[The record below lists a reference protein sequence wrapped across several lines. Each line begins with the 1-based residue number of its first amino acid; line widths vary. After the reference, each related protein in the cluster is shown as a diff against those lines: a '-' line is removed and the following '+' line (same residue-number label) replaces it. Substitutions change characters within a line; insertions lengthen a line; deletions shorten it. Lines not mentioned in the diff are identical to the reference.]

1 MSRKNGSGT
10 FAAATAYFI
19 WGLFP
24 LYWSLLGD
32 VPTVQVL
39 AHRAVWCALSVWLY
53 LALLGQGR
61 WWRGL
66 RRQVLA
72 MLATTALL
80 ISVNWGVY
88 VYGVN
93 SGHVLETSL
102 GYFISPL
109 FAVLLGVVLLRER
122 LGAIQWVA
130 VALAA
135 FGVAYLAVRL
145 GAPPWIALALAVS
158 FGLYGL
164 IRKLAEVDAV
174 RGLAVESCLVLPVAA
189 AYLAWC
195 ETQGTATF
203 LHRAHLTD
211 LLLVAGGAV
220 TAIPLVLFAYGA
232 RRVPMS
238 TLGFLQY
245 VAPTVQLVLGVF
257 VFHETFGSAQL
268 VAFGCIWLALALVMA
283 DGVRRWVVGR
293 AAAPQPSVR

>member
-1 MSRKNGSGT
+1 MSRAQGSGT
-10 FAAATAYFI
+10 FAAAAAYFI

-24 LYWSLLGD
+24 LYWSLLGH

-39 AHRAVWCALSVWLY
+39 AHRAAWCALSVWLY
-53 LALLGQGR
+53 LAVLGQGR

-66 RRQVLA
+66 QPRVLG
-72 MLATTALL
+72 MLTATALL

-109 FAVLLGVVLLRER
+109 LAVLLGVALLRER
-122 LGAIQWVA
+122 LGMLQWAA
-130 VALAA
+130 VAIAA
-135 FGVAYLAVRL
+135 SGVAYLTVSL
-145 GAPPWIALALAVS
+145 GAPPWIALLLAGS

-164 IRKLAEVDAV
+164 IRKLAEVDAI
-174 RGLAVESCLVLPVAA
+174 RGLAVESCLVLPVAI

-195 ETQGTATF
+195 ERQGTAAF
-203 LHRAHLTD
+203 LHRTPLTD
-211 LLLVAGGAV
+211 ALLIAGGAV
-220 TAIPLVLFAYGA
+220 TAVPLVLFTYGA

-245 VAPTVQLVLGVF
+245 LAPTVQFLLGVF
-257 VFHETFGSAQL
+257 VFHEAFGPAQL
-268 VAFGCIWLALALVMA
+268 VAFGCIWFALALVMA
-283 DGVRRWVVGR
+283 DGVRRWAIGR
-293 AAAPQPSVR
+293 AAPQPSVR